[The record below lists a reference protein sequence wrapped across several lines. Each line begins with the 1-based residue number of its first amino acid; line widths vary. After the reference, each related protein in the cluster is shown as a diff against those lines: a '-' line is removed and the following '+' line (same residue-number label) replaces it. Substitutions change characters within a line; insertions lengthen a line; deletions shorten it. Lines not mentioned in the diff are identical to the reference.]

1 VSSRLSGNESC
12 SRKQADVGARAGL
25 SQPSELLTDRSEP
38 AAGGAERVRDGAG
51 AKQHDELAP
60 RRRRR
65 IAEIVNG
72 RGSGAAAPEEEDCR
86 NPQWKRG
93 NRERQC

>member
-1 VSSRLSGNESC
+1 MKEGRGRRGVSSRLSGNESC
-12 SRKQADVGARAGL
+12 SRKQAAVGARGGL

-65 IAEIVNG
+65 IAEIVKERG
-72 RGSGAAAPEEEDCR
+72 GIGSGSADMHYVR
-86 NPQWKRG
+86 R
-93 NRERQC
+93 R